1 MRPHEAELWQQLSAG
16 LENCHR
22 DAFPLPGVQSVI
34 QRDVF
39 LRQLVDSIRRVQFVR
54 VIADRP
60 IDPRRADGLSPMF
73 DPIRAA
79 VLNKQRGHLDEAC
92 WLAFLFVHFGRHPIS
107 KYRYVREFY
116 SALGQR
122 PAWSFAAVSNDIAG
136 MRAWL
141 DANEDYLRRGSNRGF
156 GNHRKY
162 LSLSGSKNNATG
174 HAFDTYV
181 HWVRAYGDHEGLF
194 AIAAHHAE
202 GSPEKA
208 FEWLYQSM
216 RSVAS
221 YGRIGRFDYLTMLQK
236 LRLADIHPGRA
247 YLDASTRGPNKGAR
261 QLLEGAEPLTI
272 SELERRVRIVG
283 DFLGVGMQEMEDSL
297 CNWGK
302 NPGAYKYFRG

>member
-1 MRPHEAELWQQLSAG
+1 MRPRETELWQQMSDG
-16 LENCHR
+16 LQNCHQN
-22 DAFPLPGVQSVI
+22 AFPLPGVRNDV
-34 QRDVF
+34 QRDVY
-39 LRQLVDSIRRVQFVR
+39 LQQLVDSIRRVQFVR
-54 VIADRP
+54 VIAGRP

-79 VLNKQRGHLDEAC
+79 VLNRRQGQFDEAC
-92 WLAFLFVHFGRHPIS
+92 WLAFLFVHFGRHPVS

-122 PAWSFAAVSNDIAG
+122 PAWSFSAVANDIAG

-162 LSLSGSKNNATG
+162 LSLSGSKSNATG
-174 HAFDTYV
+174 HAFETYV
-181 HWVRAYGDHEGLF
+181 RWVRAYGDHEGLF

-202 GSPEKA
+202 GSPAKA

-236 LRLADIHPGRA
+236 LGLAGIRPGRA
-247 YLDASTRGPNKGAR
+247 YLDASTRGPNKGAKL
-261 QLLEGAEPLTI
+261 LLERTQPLTT
-272 SELERRVRIVG
+272 SELERRVGIVG
-283 DFLGVGMQEMEDSL
+283 DYLGVGMQEMEDSL

-302 NPGAYKYFRG
+302 KPGVYKYFKG